1 MTYTITPTVIEI
13 YEADNM
19 LAAKVIMF
27 NEGAA
32 NVDIKTVVTRKS
44 FDALVPSIQQALDS
58 MKLVG
63 DV

>member
-1 MTYTITPTVIEI
+1 MTYTVTPTEIEI
-13 YEADNM
+13 YEAIE
-19 LAAKVIMF
+19 LVAKVSMF
-27 NEGAA
+27 DEGAA
-32 NVDIKTVVTRKS
+32 NVEIKTVVTRKS